1 VPSRNDR
8 YAGFFQSPRKDWSEL
23 SVVEE
28 LVVSLEREGFDS
40 LHNPQVF
47 SPDPPDV
54 ICLGSGNLPVAVEV
68 VEAVS
73 QDAVALNAQG
83 RKVTKWWDAA
93 EFVTH
98 VCGLVLAKDAKTFN
112 GGPFQRK
119 IVCVHTDEPVVMP
132 DEVRVALAGI
142 PPMRLTQIAA
152 AYLLFSYDPGTKSY
166 PVLRI
171 LVAT

>member
-1 VPSRNDR
+1 VPSRNRR
-8 YAGFFQSPRKDWSEL
+8 YAGFFQFPRKDWSEL
-23 SVVEE
+23 SIVEE
-28 LVVSLEREGFDS
+28 LIVSLEREGFDS
-40 LHNPQVF
+40 LHDPKTF

-54 ICLGSGNLPVAVEV
+54 ICLDSIDLPVAVEV

-73 QDAVALNAQG
+73 QEAVALNAQG
-83 RKVTKWWDAA
+83 RRVTKWWDAA

-98 VCGLVLAKDAKTFN
+98 VCGLILTKDAKTFN

-132 DEVRVALAGI
+132 DEVRIALAAI
-142 PPMRLTQIAA
+142 PPMRLNQIAA
-152 AYLLFSYDPGTKSY
+152 AYLLFSYDPGTQSY

-171 LVAT
+171 PVAT